1 MKKMQFEIF
10 SSVLS
15 VAIFIALLLISKIIL
30 PASAGYGYTVALLI
44 FVLMMG
50 IAGLKLAEMPDK

>member
-15 VAIFIALLLISKIIL
+15 VAIFIVLLLISKIIL